1 VHVYCCGPTPLLQAV
16 RDMTGHW
23 SPTSIHFE
31 SFLEAAASHTSADRP
46 FRVRLARSGE
56 VIEVGSNE
64 TILEALRAHGHDVPS
79 SCESGTC
86 GTCRTG
92 LVSGEVDHRD
102 FVLTEDEQATNI
114 MVCIS
119 RARSPEIVIDA

>member
-1 VHVYCCGPTPLLQAV
+1 
-16 RDMTGHW
+16 
-23 SPTSIHFE
+23 
-31 SFLEAAASHTSADRP
+31 
-46 FRVRLARSGE
+46 
-56 VIEVGSNE
+56 
-64 TILEALRAHGHDVPS
+64 VPS

-102 FVLTEDEQATNI
+102 FVLTDDEQATNI